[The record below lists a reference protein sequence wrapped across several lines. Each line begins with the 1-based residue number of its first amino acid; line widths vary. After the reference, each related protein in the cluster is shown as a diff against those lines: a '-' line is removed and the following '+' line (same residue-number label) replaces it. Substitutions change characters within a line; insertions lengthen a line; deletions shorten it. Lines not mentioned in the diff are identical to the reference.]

1 MPGKKSKK
9 KKTFS
14 ATKAVKTMS
23 RAAIG
28 TVPAVRRVEDDRR
41 KNKEKHKRPLERV
54 LAEEE

>member
-1 MPGKKSKK
+1 MAGKKSKK

-23 RAAIG
+23 RTAIG
-28 TVPAVRRVEDDRR
+28 TVPAVKRVEDNRR
-41 KNKEKHKRPLERV
+41 ALAEKHKRPLGKI